1 MIKYVLILDYSLSSG
16 FLLKGRRMQ
25 KINKKRAGFTLI
37 EIMVVLVILGI
48 MAALVVPRVLG
59 RTDDARRVAAQ
70 SDISSIMNS
79 LKLYKLDNMRYPTNQ
94 QGLQSLV
101 QQPSIAPIPNNYKSG
116 GYLDKLPKDPWGNDY
131 QYANPGKHSEIDVY
145 TYGPDGPTSS
155 GDGGAAVIGS
165 WQ

>member
-1 MIKYVLILDYSLSSG
+1 
-16 FLLKGRRMQ
+16 MQ
-25 KINKKRAGFTLI
+25 KKRQGFTLI

-59 RTDDARRVAAQ
+59 RTDDARKVAAQ
-70 SDISSIMNS
+70 SDISAMMNA

-94 QGLQSLV
+94 QGLNALV
-101 QQPSIAPIPNNYKSG
+101 NQPTIAPIPNNYKSG

-131 QYANPGKHSEIDVY
+131 QYQNPGRHGEIDVY
-145 TYGPDGPTSS
+145 SLGPDGQTSA
-155 GDGGAAVIGS
+155 GDNGASVIGS